1 MSSSSHKVSANENKE
16 ITQTLFVSFAGHDKM
31 FGQIQRFEFVN
42 FFNKFFNNIDRHFYI
57 DVHTNSYHSGIE
69 GISRNIDE
77 TLEYLRKEIK
87 DYKKVVFLGVSSGGY
102 AAILFGSL
110 LNIQS
115 VVAFIPQTVR
125 RNKIVDE
132 KYRDISLYI
141 NNTTRYFLYG
151 DTSIND
157 PEHAHHIS
165 HCERIADHSNVHL
178 TKKRNFNLK
187 DMRDNGELYRIICGI
202 LTCQLSKQSSK

>member
-1 MSSSSHKVSANENKE
+1 MSRSLYKINVNKE
-16 ITQTLFVSFAGHDKM
+16 ITNTLLVSFAGHDKM

-42 FFNKFFNNIDRHFYI
+42 FFNTFFKNIDRHFYI

-77 TLEYLRKEIK
+77 TVEYLRKEIEN
-87 DYKKVVFLGVSSGGY
+87 YKNIVFLGVSSGGY

-115 VVAFIPQTVR
+115 VVAFIPQTIR
-125 RNKIVDE
+125 RDKIVDE

-151 DTSIND
+151 DTSLND
-157 PEHAHHIS
+157 SQHIHHIS
-165 HCERIADHSNVHL
+165 HCERIASRSNVYL
-178 TKKRNFNLK
+178 IKKKKFNLK
-187 DMRDNGELYRIICGI
+187 EMRDSGELYRIIYN
-202 LTCQLSKQSSK
+202 LSNICSR